1 MNAII
6 EPKAVVIYSYL
17 FHNRFFVLQRFYR
30 TFKRGEAPMKLTT
43 LLKTTTVII
52 ALLFI
57 LTGWTMFQLSKSLEK
72 EKHAFNLQTELTM
85 LSIELQDSSDYLTN
99 EVRAYTQFGLSI
111 HYNNYWKEVNETK
124 TRDRV
129 VARFNELQVPNELIS
144 LIELAAENSNDLI
157 LLEEQAMDLVEKGN
171 LEMART
177 IVFGASYEVGKLLI
191 AESIDEFNEKL
202 EQWTNSIVSE
212 AERDVN
218 FSYFVMITSSI
229 LVFISLA
236 LAFFFIHIKLIP
248 LGKLSKMAE
257 QIAKGDLNVSSLKV
271 KSKDEVAQLSR
282 SFNIMADNLRNLIQT
297 VKQAS
302 ENLAASSEEL
312 LASAEQTNGA
322 TQQVCTSIDEIAT
335 GADVQ
340 LKQIQDSTV
349 AINEVSNGIQTI
361 ANASSAVSKA
371 SEETTYKAQLGEG
384 NITQAVTQMR
394 TIENNVIIT
403 SKSIKALDE
412 RSKEIEKIVVA
423 ISDIS
428 NQTNLLALNAAIEAA
443 RAGEH
448 GKGFAVVADEVRKL
462 AEQSS
467 KSATQIT
474 ELIQSI
480 QSDTLT
486 TVDQMNTVSEDVLHG
501 VSIIENTGQAFKE
514 ILDSAQSL
522 ASVVQEVTSITEEIA
537 ASTEQVASSFV
548 DVNSITEQ
556 ATSKTQMVAGLAE
569 EQSASMEEITA
580 SAETLSKLA
589 SELSEEIG
597 KFRL

>member
-1 MNAII
+1 
-6 EPKAVVIYSYL
+6 
-17 FHNRFFVLQRFYR
+17 
-30 TFKRGEAPMKLTT
+30 MKLTT

-52 ALLFI
+52 ALLFL
-57 LTGWTMFQLSKSLEK
+57 LTGWTMFQLSESLEK
-72 EKHAFNLQTELTM
+72 EKHALNLQTELTM
-85 LSIELQDSSDYLTN
+85 LSIELQDASDYLTN

-129 VARFNELQVPNELIS
+129 LTRLNELQVSNELIS
-144 LIELAAENSNDLI
+144 LIELAAENSNDLV

-248 LGKLSKMAE
+248 LGKLSIMAE
-257 QIAKGDLNVSSLKV
+257 QIAKGDLNVSSLEV

-282 SFNIMADNLRNLIQT
+282 SFNIMAGNLRNLIQT

-340 LKQIQDSTV
+340 LKQIQESTV
-349 AINEVSNGIQTI
+349 AINEVSSGIQTI
-361 ANASSAVSKA
+361 ANASSAVAKA
-371 SEETTYKAQLGEG
+371 SEETTYKAQLGED

-394 TIENNVIIT
+394 TIENNVIKT
-403 SKSIKALDE
+403 SKSIKTLDE

-462 AEQSS
+462 AEQSNQ
-467 KSATQIT
+467 SATQIT

-537 ASTEQVASSFV
+537 ASTEQVAASFV
-548 DVNSITEQ
+548 DVNAITDQ
-556 ATSKTQMVAGLAE
+556 ATSKTQMVAGLAQ

>member
-1 MNAII
+1 
-6 EPKAVVIYSYL
+6 
-17 FHNRFFVLQRFYR
+17 
-30 TFKRGEAPMKLTT
+30 MKLTT